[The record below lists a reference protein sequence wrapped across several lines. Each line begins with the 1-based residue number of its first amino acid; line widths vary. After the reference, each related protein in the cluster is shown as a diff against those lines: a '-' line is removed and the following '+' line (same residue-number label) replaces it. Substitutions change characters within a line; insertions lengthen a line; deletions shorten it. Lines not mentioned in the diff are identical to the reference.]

1 MKTVRGG
8 RTSVRQNN
16 LFINELVI
24 GGMLFPH
31 KECHKRTWRSPD
43 GVL

>member
-31 KECHKRTWRSPD
+31 KDVSQADMEVS
-43 GVL
+43 